1 MGILATG
8 ERHFID
14 LYLYMIG
21 KSEVPKQFHLWACLS
36 LLASCVGDRV
46 WVKQDVATN
55 IYPNL
60 YVFLVGPSGSGK
72 EQAIKNVLKLV
83 TPHPEINPY
92 AGKMTGPAMW
102 EYLSKSGESTVEG
115 RGKHKTVTTIAPK
128 VYFVTE
134 ELGACVNS
142 GDLGQAMVAAMTAF
156 YVRPPLLT
164 DGTRQHGFVKLVNPL
179 VNWLAGTTD
188 EWMVRSIPKDAV
200 EGGFVARVQVVRG
213 QRDYSVRYPRMIYP
227 DDYDEVKAH
236 LQSRI
241 EDLLMLQEGQFELDD
256 EAIALHD
263 DWYIH
268 AKPPDDSVLLPAF
281 NRADALIYKLA
292 LLLAL
297 AEWPGRESVNEA
309 GEIEFDCSIKA
320 KHVEEAIDLWNSLVY
335 DMPQTMKVANASPQ
349 SADVELVRGIIARAR
364 TITRSA
370 LMQKVGNRG
379 INKDRLDKALE
390 TLYAEDAVKDHSVAS
405 GGPRP
410 KVWYTWEGKEEV
422 AI

>member
-1 MGILATG
+1 
-8 ERHFID
+8 
-14 LYLYMIG
+14 
-21 KSEVPKQFHLWACLS
+21 
-36 LLASCVGDRV
+36 
-46 WVKQDVATN
+46 
-55 IYPNL
+55 
-60 YVFLVGPSGSGK
+60 
-72 EQAIKNVLKLV
+72 
-83 TPHPEINPY
+83 
-92 AGKMTGPAMW
+92 
-102 EYLSKSGESTVEG
+102 
-115 RGKHKTVTTIAPK
+115 
-128 VYFVTE
+128 
-134 ELGACVNS
+134 
-142 GDLGQAMVAAMTAF
+142 
-156 YVRPPLLT
+156 
-164 DGTRQHGFVKLVNPL
+164 
-179 VNWLAGTTD
+179 
-188 EWMVRSIPKDAV
+188 
-200 EGGFVARVQVVRG
+200 
-213 QRDYSVRYPRMIYP
+213 
-227 DDYDEVKAH
+227 
-236 LQSRI
+236 
-241 EDLLMLQEGQFELDD
+241 MLQEGQFELDE

-320 KHVEEAIDLWNSLVY
+320 KHIEEAIDLWNSLVY